1 MVSLREAV
9 ATGFERAGVIDTDR
23 LRRTTDLAWPR
34 IVTGFSIMSKHAV
47 DVAIVGW
54 AVGTNAVAGL
64 AFAFAYWSVAKFV
77 GLGFAGGTVSVVSR
91 RYGADEK
98 EEASTAVA
106 QSIYISLIAVSPF
119 VLGYVALAT
128 QLVNVFDAEPAVAE
142 AGAVYLAVVAPA
154 LAFEFLNL
162 TGSRTYAGVGDTFT
176 PMLVR
181 VAGAVLNVVLSMAFV
196 LGFGMGI
203 VGVALGTLLS
213 VAFVTVVLSWGMTG
227 HDYPFP
233 GMKPCPTPV
242 TMSSVA
248 PDIRTAKQI
257 LGVSL
262 PFVGRKVADML
273 VIFPLLW
280 VASTFGPVVVAGFEV
295 GRRIRGL
302 LSSFNWGFA
311 MASSAIVGQELGE
324 GNTEEAVRYGASI
337 LRLSVL
343 VYCTAAVAVLLLAEP
358 IASFFVTEPSEVQ
371 QAAVFVRV
379 AAVSAV
385 ALGANG
391 AITGSLLGAGDTRW
405 PFAASLVGQYLF
417 ALPVAVAG
425 LLTPLGVTSL
435 YIAFVVGYVVPAI
448 ANYRRFRRRDWLSD
462 VRTRD
467 GSEDIAAAETTSDS
481 A

>member
-1 MVSLREAV
+1 M
-9 ATGFERAGVIDTDR
+9 
-23 LRRTTDLAWPR
+23 
-34 IVTGFSIMSKHAV
+34 
-47 DVAIVGW
+47 
-54 AVGTNAVAGL
+54 
-64 AFAFAYWSVAKFV
+64 
-77 GLGFAGGTVSVVSR
+77 
-91 RYGADEK
+91 
-98 EEASTAVA
+98 
-106 QSIYISLIAVSPF
+106 
-119 VLGYVALAT
+119 
-128 QLVNVFDAEPAVAE
+128 
-142 AGAVYLAVVAPA
+142 
-154 LAFEFLNL
+154 
-162 TGSRTYAGVGDTFT
+162 
-176 PMLVR
+176 
-181 VAGAVLNVVLSMAFV
+181 NVVLSMAFV